1 MPQQLEVA
9 PPPSS
14 PAPPLSR
21 TRPTVGPAAT
31 SVDRHRLNSFAV
43 KFHGKEH
50 TKSRE
55 IGEDLVSDDVAK
67 EIDEEIEDMN
77 MEKFELQLDGGD
89 DKNKMKKKRS
99 KVTLVEK

>member
-1 MPQQLEVA
+1 MI
-9 PPPSS
+9 
-14 PAPPLSR
+14 
-21 TRPTVGPAAT
+21 
-31 SVDRHRLNSFAV
+31 SFMAKNIQKV
-43 KFHGKEH
+43 EKF
-50 TKSRE
+50 
-55 IGEDLVSDDVAK
+55 GEDLVSDDVAK